1 MDFLRYRRNS
11 RPLPEYGR
19 GIVSDEITEGLDGD
33 DGAGDGIILGDH
45 RMEKD
50 LQGIPCRAA

>member
-1 MDFLRYRRNS
+1 MRYRRNS